1 MTYPFIAKPFRGL
14 RPLREYTNKVIAPP
28 YDIVS
33 SKQVKNIVKEN
44 PYSFL
49 RVSRA
54 EVDFKKPVNPYSLEV
69 YKQAAKNFNILL
81 SKEILQTD
89 KKCSFYIYRIS
100 SSTHAQTG
108 IAFAASIDAYL
119 NGRIKRHELTREKKE
134 KDRIQQ
140 IQAVKAQTGPVM
152 LIHKKNQNLSN
163 IFKKIVSAKLPEM
176 TATLDE
182 WKHEIWV
189 VNIKT
194 QVSEINKHLNLV
206 NSMYI
211 ADGHH
216 RSAAASKIYEQKAR
230 CSGNDAFLA
239 VTFDETELK
248 VLPYNRVIRDLNH
261 LSIKE
266 FLNRLSHKFNV
277 AEIDGYKA
285 LEKKFF
291 YSIYLKNKWYQL
303 ELKNIPEFKGNYLKA
318 LDTQIVEEFIL
329 RPILDIKNIRTD
341 DRIDF
346 VGGPQSI
353 DTMVQLVNSGKMEL
367 GIALPP
373 TGIGEL
379 IRISDSGQLMPPKST
394 WFEPKLAD
402 GLISLKI

>member
-1 MTYPFIAKPFRGL
+1 M
-14 RPLREYTNKVIAPP
+14 
-28 YDIVS
+28 
-33 SKQVKNIVKEN
+33 
-44 PYSFL
+44 
-49 RVSRA
+49 
-54 EVDFKKPVNPYSLEV
+54 
-69 YKQAAKNFNILL
+69 
-81 SKEILQTD
+81 
-89 KKCSFYIYRIS
+89 
-100 SSTHAQTG
+100 
-108 IAFAASIDAYL
+108 
-119 NGRIKRHELTREKKE
+119 
-134 KDRIQQ
+134 
-140 IQAVKAQTGPVM
+140 
-152 LIHKKNQNLSN
+152 
-163 IFKKIVSAKLPEM
+163 
-176 TATLDE
+176 
-182 WKHEIWV
+182 
-189 VNIKT
+189 
-194 QVSEINKHLNLV
+194 
-206 NSMYI
+206 
-211 ADGHH
+211 
-216 RSAAASKIYEQKAR
+216 
-230 CSGNDAFLA
+230 
-239 VTFDETELK
+239 TFDETELK